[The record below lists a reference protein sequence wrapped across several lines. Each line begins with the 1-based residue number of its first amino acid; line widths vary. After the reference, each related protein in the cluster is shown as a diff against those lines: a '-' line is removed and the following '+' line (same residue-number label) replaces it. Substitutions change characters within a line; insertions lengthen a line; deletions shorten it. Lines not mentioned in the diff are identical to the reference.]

1 MANKSLLILYLIGY
15 YRFNRQLKEN
25 NPVRQSIHKLDR
37 TDLKILEELQQ
48 NAKISNVEL
57 ARRVHLSPTPCLE
70 RVKRLEKNS
79 FISGYRTELNPQ
91 KLSANLLSFVEIK
104 LTRTSKDVFTDFKK
118 AVKQLPQVLECHL
131 VSGDF
136 DYLLKTRVADMVAYR
151 ELLGET
157 LLTLPGVSSSRSYMV
172 MEEVKESGLIPIP
185 DYHQLG

>member
-1 MANKSLLILYLIGY
+1 MQHGHQN
-15 YRFNRQLKEN
+15 
-25 NPVRQSIHKLDR
+25 LDR
-37 TDLKILEELQQ
+37 IDLKILQELQE

-70 RVKRLEKNS
+70 RVKRLEKNKY
-79 FISGYRTELNPQ
+79 ISGYRTVLNPQ
-91 KLSANLLSFVEIK
+91 KLAANLLSFVEIK
-104 LTRTSKDVFTDFKK
+104 LTRTSKDVFKDFKK

-136 DYLLKTRVADMVAYR
+136 DYLLKTRVADMSAYR

-172 MEEVKESGLIPIP
+172 MEEVKETGLIPIP
-185 DYHQLG
+185 EYRRSN

>member
-1 MANKSLLILYLIGY
+1 MHA
-15 YRFNRQLKEN
+15 EN
-25 NPVRQSIHKLDR
+25 KLDR
-37 TDLKILEELQQ
+37 TDLNILRELQQ

-70 RVKRLEKNS
+70 RVRRLEKNN

-91 KLSANLLSFVEIK
+91 KLSASLLSFVEIK
-104 LTRTSKDVFTDFKK
+104 LNHTSKDVFIEFKN
-118 AVKQLPQVLECHL
+118 AVKLLPEILECHL

-136 DYLLKTRVADMVAYR
+136 DYLLKTRVADMAAYR
-151 ELLGET
+151 ELLGDT

-185 DYHQLG
+185 KTM

>member
-1 MANKSLLILYLIGY
+1 MSSSGY
-15 YRFNRQLKEN
+15 
-25 NPVRQSIHKLDR
+25 KLDR
-37 TDLKILEELQQ
+37 TDLKILDELQS

-70 RVKRLEKNS
+70 RVKRLEKNE
-79 FISGYRTELNPQ
+79 FIKGYRAFLNPN

-104 LTRTSKDVFTDFKK
+104 LTRTSKDVFTEFKK

-136 DYLLKTRVADMVAYR
+136 DYLLKTRVADMTAYR

-157 LLTLPGVSSSRSYMV
+157 LLTLPNVSSSRSYMV

-185 DYHQLG
+185 QYQRAT

>member
-1 MANKSLLILYLIGY
+1 MKRNEYS
-15 YRFNRQLKEN
+15 
-25 NPVRQSIHKLDR
+25 LDR

-70 RVKRLEKNS
+70 RVKRLEKNQ
-79 FISGYRTELNPQ
+79 FIKGYRASLNPN

-104 LTRTSKDVFTDFKK
+104 LIRTSKDVFTEFKK

-136 DYLLKTRVADMVAYR
+136 DYLLKIRVADMMAYR
-151 ELLGET
+151 ELLGDT

-172 MEEVKESGLIPIP
+172 MEEVKESGLIPVP
-185 DYHQLG
+185 DYKQLT

>member
-1 MANKSLLILYLIGY
+1 MGSLD
-15 YRFNRQLKEN
+15 
-25 NPVRQSIHKLDR
+25 HKLDR
-37 TDLKILEELQQ
+37 IDLNILRELQK
-48 NAKISNVEL
+48 NARISNVEL

-70 RVKRLEKNS
+70 RVKRLEKNNY
-79 FISGYRTELNPQ
+79 INGYRTELNPQ

-104 LTRTSKDVFTDFKK
+104 LTRTSKDVFKDFKK
-118 AVKQLPQVLECHL
+118 AVKELPQVLECHL

-172 MEEVKESGLIPIP
+172 MEEVKESGFIPIP
-185 DYHQLG
+185 DVTSSG

>member
-1 MANKSLLILYLIGY
+1 MRKNLY
-15 YRFNRQLKEN
+15 Q
-25 NPVRQSIHKLDR
+25 LDR
-37 TDLKILEELQQ
+37 TDLKILAELQQ

-57 ARRVHLSPTPCLE
+57 SKRVHLSPTPCLE
-70 RVKRLEKNS
+70 RVKRLEKND
-79 FISGYRTELNPQ
+79 FISGYRTKLNPH

-104 LTRTSKDVFTDFKK
+104 LIRTSKDVFTEFKQ
-118 AVKQLPQVLECHL
+118 AVKLLPQVLECHL

-136 DYLLKTRVADMVAYR
+136 DYLLKTRVADMAAYR

-185 DYHQLG
+185 EYRKLS

>member
-1 MANKSLLILYLIGY
+1 MKKSDY
-15 YRFNRQLKEN
+15 Q
-25 NPVRQSIHKLDR
+25 LDR
-37 TDLKILEELQQ
+37 IDLKILAELQQ

-57 ARRVHLSPTPCLE
+57 AKRVHLSPTPCLE
-70 RVKRLEKNS
+70 RVRRLEKNK
-79 FISGYRTELNPQ
+79 FINGYRTQLNPQ

-104 LTRTSKDVFTDFKK
+104 LIRTSKDVFMEFKQ
-118 AVKQLPQVLECHL
+118 AVKLLPQVLECHL

-136 DYLLKTRVADMVAYR
+136 DYLLKTRVADMAAYR

-185 DYHQLG
+185 EYRKLS